1 MDVFEEFW
9 FLEKLIGYRGNVDV
23 LIVVVF
29 LYFVIYGSVLVFYM
43 YFIEI
48 DIF

>member
-1 MDVFEEFW
+1 MGVFEEFW
-9 FLEKLIGYRGNVDV
+9 YLEKLIGYRGNVDV

-29 LYFVIYGSVLVFYM
+29 LYFVIYGRYM